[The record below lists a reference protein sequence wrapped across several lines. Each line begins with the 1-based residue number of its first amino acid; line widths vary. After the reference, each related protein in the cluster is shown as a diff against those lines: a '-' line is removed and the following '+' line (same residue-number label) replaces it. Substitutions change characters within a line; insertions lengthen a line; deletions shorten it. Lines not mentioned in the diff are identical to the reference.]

1 VPGVERRAAAVPGAA
16 ELIVDYER
24 WLAGDGRGSRC
35 YRDAAWAFLGRWPD
49 PAGFA
54 AEPLTTQLELG
65 SAQRPFLTFLMLH
78 GRCQPGYDYL
88 AHRKIGGLLAAA
100 GRSPLAPD
108 VARFAATA
116 TDLDYSGHIVTR
128 VSQLRGGC
136 GAGQGVVV

>member
-1 VPGVERRAAAVPGAA
+1 MPGVERRAAAVPGAA

-88 AHRKIGGLLAAA
+88 AHRKIGGLLAAPGA
-100 GRSPLAPD
+100 ARSRPMSRGSPPRPPTWITADTSSSAPRN
-108 VARFAATA
+108 A
-116 TDLDYSGHIVTR
+116 SWC
-128 VSQLRGGC
+128 GC
-136 GAGQGVVV
+136 